1 MPLSVRLDRES
12 ESVVTR
18 IARKQAKT
26 KSEVVREAIKLLSQ
40 HEKGAK
46 RALKPYDAMKHSI
59 GCADSGGM
67 RLSEKTGEKFYRVL
81 VERRRERRSR

>member
-26 KSEVVREAIKLLSQ
+26 RSDVVRDAIKLLSE
-40 HEKGAK
+40 HEKRAK
-46 RALKPYDAMKHSI
+46 RSPKPYEAMRHSI

-67 RLSEKTGEKFYRVL
+67 RLSEKTGEKFYQL
-81 VERRRERRSR
+81 LLERRRERRSR